1 MRRGAGR
8 NCTPRGALL
17 RSGNAGARDGG
28 LRRALGLSPPR
39 RAPLRAAPLRRPRP
53 RAEPAPSRAR
63 ARTRARGRRRPP
75 ARARRAVRHR
85 PHRRLPGGARLPR
98 RRRRHLPRHA
108 RGGARAQPCARAAG
122 RHRLPSLHREE
133 PRPVGP
139 APARPSDEA
148 EPAADPPRAGRRGR
162 GGGPPARAGDPR
174 PAAPLRGLGGRAPP
188 PAPGPRSRS
197 SEEAAMTKIESVR
210 AREILDSR
218 GYPTVEATVV
228 VAGGASGTGA
238 VPSGASTGEHE
249 AVELRDGDPRRYGG
263 KGVRRAVANVND
275 VLAPAL
281 RGLDAADQAALD
293 ARLVGLD
300 GTENKARLGANA
312 LLAVSLAAARA
323 AAAAAGRPLYRALGG
338 EGATLLPVPLMN
350 VINGVPHGAPSFP
363 EAIRQGVEVYH
374 ALRKLLDGRG
384 LTTAVGDEG
393 GFAPAL
399 GSHEE
404 ALDLLVEAIGAA
416 GLVPGRDVSLALD
429 PAASELAS
437 DGGYVFRKSG
447 GKRCAADELIA
458 LYERWCDAY
467 PIVSI
472 EDGLGENDW
481 AGWQRLTAALGRRV
495 QLVGDDIFVTN
506 EKLLARGI
514 EQKVGNA
521 ILVKLNQIGTVTE
534 TRAAMARAA
543 QAGYRA
549 IVSHRSGETEDA
561 FIADFAVATGAGQI
575 KTGAPCRS
583 ERTAK
588 YNRLLAIAEELG
600 AAARYVDPFARLA

>member
-1 MRRGAGR
+1 M
-8 NCTPRGALL
+8 P
-17 RSGNAGARDGG
+17 
-28 LRRALGLSPPR
+28 
-39 RAPLRAAPLRRPRP
+39 
-53 RAEPAPSRAR
+53 
-63 ARTRARGRRRPP
+63 
-75 ARARRAVRHR
+75 
-85 PHRRLPGGARLPR
+85 
-98 RRRRHLPRHA
+98 
-108 RGGARAQPCARAAG
+108 
-122 RHRLPSLHREE
+122 
-133 PRPVGP
+133 
-139 APARPSDEA
+139 
-148 EPAADPPRAGRRGR
+148 
-162 GGGPPARAGDPR
+162 
-174 PAAPLRGLGGRAPP
+174 
-188 PAPGPRSRS
+188 
-197 SEEAAMTKIESVR
+197 KIESVR

-218 GYPTVEATVV
+218 GCPTVEATVV

-238 VPSGASTGEHE
+238 VPSGASTGE
-249 AVELRDGDPRRYGG
+249 
-263 KGVRRAVANVND
+263 
-275 VLAPAL
+275 
-281 RGLDAADQAALD
+281 Q
-293 ARLVGLD
+293 
-300 GTENKARLGANA
+300 
-312 LLAVSLAAARA
+312 
-323 AAAAAGRPLYRALGG
+323 
-338 EGATLLPVPLMN
+338 ATLLPVPLLN
-350 VINGVPHGAPSFP
+350 VINGGRHATNPLDFQEFMIVPHGAPSFP
-363 EAIRQGVEVYH
+363 EAIRQGVEVYQ
-374 ALRKLLDGRG
+374 ALRRLLDQRG

-399 GSHEE
+399 ASHEQ

-416 GLVPGRDVSLALD
+416 GLTPGRDVSLALD

-600 AAARYVDPFARLA
+600 AAARYVDPFEGRLA

>member
-1 MRRGAGR
+1 M
-8 NCTPRGALL
+8 P
-17 RSGNAGARDGG
+17 
-28 LRRALGLSPPR
+28 
-39 RAPLRAAPLRRPRP
+39 
-53 RAEPAPSRAR
+53 
-63 ARTRARGRRRPP
+63 
-75 ARARRAVRHR
+75 
-85 PHRRLPGGARLPR
+85 
-98 RRRRHLPRHA
+98 
-108 RGGARAQPCARAAG
+108 
-122 RHRLPSLHREE
+122 
-133 PRPVGP
+133 
-139 APARPSDEA
+139 
-148 EPAADPPRAGRRGR
+148 
-162 GGGPPARAGDPR
+162 
-174 PAAPLRGLGGRAPP
+174 
-188 PAPGPRSRS
+188 
-197 SEEAAMTKIESVR
+197 KIESVR

-218 GYPTVEATVV
+218 GCPTVEATVV

-249 AVELRDGDPRRYGG
+249 AIELRDGDRQRYGG

-281 RGLDAADQAALD
+281 RGLDVADQATLD
-293 ARLVGLD
+293 ARLIELD
-300 GTENKARLGANA
+300 GTENKSRLGANA
-312 LLAVSLAAARA
+312 LLGVSLAAARA
-323 AAAAAGRPLYRALGG
+323 AAAAAARPLYRALGG
-338 EGATLLPVPLMN
+338 ERATLLPVPLLN
-350 VINGVPHGAPSFP
+350 VINGGRHATNPLDFQEFMIVPHGAPSFP
-363 EAIRQGVEVYH
+363 EAIRQGVEVYQ
-374 ALRKLLDGRG
+374 ALRRLLDQRG

-399 GSHEE
+399 ANHEQ

-416 GLVPGRDVSLALD
+416 GLTPGRDVSLALD

-437 DGGYVFRKSG
+437 DGGYVFRKSS

-588 YNRLLAIAEELG
+588 YDRLLAIAEELG
-600 AAARYVDPFARLA
+600 ASARYVDPFTGRLA